1 MKKILIIDDDQD
13 FIDWVSTG
21 LSREDFEI
29 HSASTGKSGLEKVKN
44 DKPDVIILDIYL
56 PDANGVELCRQI
68 KNNKD
73 TKDTSIIL
81 VTGVFKEIDAIE
93 KGYQSGADDFLIKP
107 FSYEQLRIRVLR
119 QLRK

>member
-13 FIDWVSTG
+13 FIDWVTTG

-29 HSASTGKSGLEKVKN
+29 TAAETGKKGLEAAKSV
-44 DKPDVIILDIYL
+44 KPDAVILDIYL
-56 PDANGVELCRQI
+56 PDADGVELCRQI
-68 KNNKD
+68 KGDKD
-73 TKDTSIIL
+73 LKNTSVIL
-81 VTGVFKEIDAIE
+81 VTGVFKEIDSIE

-107 FSYEQLRIRVLR
+107 FSYDQLRIRVLR